1 MAYNHFPHHD
11 IDIRRL
17 NERLGHE
24 LGIDP
29 LSPTQLHYLVD
40 MILTS
45 IPTDP
50 QRQALIESNDTP
62 VARMVAI
69 PLFSSPS

>member
-17 NERLGHE
+17 RERLGNE
-24 LGIDP
+24 LGIEP
-29 LSPTQLHYLVD
+29 LSLTQLHYLVD

-45 IPTDP
+45 IPHDAE
-50 QRQALIESNDTP
+50 RQALIESNDQP

-69 PLFSSPS
+69 PLFSNH